1 LRSLCAILSEPAHPE
16 RGLLKGQRLSNNSQT
31 SPRQQQQQQEQA
43 HGLASTGVT
52 GLDDILSGG
61 LPKRHLYLVEG
72 SPGTGKT
79 TLAMQFLMEGR
90 EKGERAL
97 YVTLSET
104 LEELTQVAASH
115 GWTLDGIQV
124 YDLVGEEGL
133 SEESEQTILHP
144 SDFELG
150 ETTNAVMRLV
160 GDLKPHRVVFDS
172 LSELRM
178 LAQSSLR
185 YRRQILALKRFFAQ
199 LDCTVLML
207 DDKSSGEGDQQLHSI
222 AHGVIH
228 LNQNA
233 RDYGPDKRN
242 VRVVKLRGVKFRSGE
257 HDFNLEH
264 GGLQVFPRLVA
275 GEHGRSFNEQPVST
289 GTPAL
294 DQMLGGGLSPGSN
307 LLLAGPAGVGKT
319 TTATSC
325 ALAALQRG
333 ERVAYYLFDEGLKT
347 LRQRSRALGLD
358 IDSFIASGHL
368 FIRSFDPAEVSPGQ
382 FANSVR
388 GAVEK
393 DGVQLVVLDS
403 LNSYLQAM
411 PGGKSLLL
419 QMHELLAYLNA
430 RGIVTLIILSL
441 HGTVGEM
448 QSDIDLSYLSDAMV
462 QYRFFEARGNCLKAI
477 SVIKSR
483 TLRHESTI
491 REFRLGR
498 NGVEIGEPL
507 ADFHGILAGAAQYG
521 GRQALLG
528 DTDVAL
534 PAR

>member
-1 LRSLCAILSEPAHPE
+1 M
-16 RGLLKGQRLSNNSQT
+16 
-31 SPRQQQQQQEQA
+31 
-43 HGLASTGVT
+43 STGVA
-52 GLDDILSGG
+52 GLDDILNGG
-61 LPKRHLYLVEG
+61 LPERHLYLVEG

-79 TLAMQFLMEGR
+79 TLALQFLMTGR
-90 EKGERAL
+90 DKGEQVL

-104 LEELTQVAASH
+104 LEELAQVADSH
-115 GWTLDGIQV
+115 GWTLQGVQV
-124 YDLVGEEGL
+124 YDLVSDEGL
-133 SEESEQTILHP
+133 SEEAEQTILHP

-172 LSELRM
+172 LSELRL

-199 LDCTVLML
+199 CDCTVLML

-222 AHGVIH
+222 AHGVIY

-233 RDYGPDKRN
+233 KDYGPDKRN
-242 VRVVKLRGVKFRSGE
+242 LRVLKLRGVKFISGE
-257 HDFNLEH
+257 HDFNLER
-264 GGLQVFPRLVA
+264 GGLQVFPRLA
-275 GEHGRSFNEQPVST
+275 ASDHGLPFDELPVST
-289 GTPAL
+289 GTAAL

-325 ALAALQRG
+325 AMASLQRG
-333 ERVAYYLFDEGLKT
+333 ERVAYYLFDEGLHT
-347 LRQRSRALGLD
+347 LRLRSKALGLGL
-358 IDSFIASGHL
+358 DSYIASGQL
-368 FIRSFDPAEVSPGQ
+368 IIRSFDPAQVSPGQ
-382 FANSVR
+382 FADTVR
-388 GAVEK
+388 AAVEN
-393 DGVQLVVLDS
+393 DGVRLVVLDS

-419 QMHELLAYLNA
+419 QMHELLSYLNA
-430 RGIVTLIILSL
+430 RGIITLIILSL
-441 HGTVGEM
+441 HGTVGGM

-462 QYRFFEARGNCLKAI
+462 HYRFFEARGNYLKAI

-483 TLRHESTI
+483 TLQHETTI
-491 REFRLGR
+491 REFRLGAG
-498 NGVEIGEPL
+498 GVEIGEPL
-507 ADFHGILAGAAQYG
+507 TDFHGILAGAAQYT

-528 DTDVAL
+528 DADVAA

>member
-1 LRSLCAILSEPAHPE
+1 M
-16 RGLLKGQRLSNNSQT
+16 SNSSHLPPQ
-31 SPRQQQQQQEQA
+31 PQPQPQPPPQPQQQAQA
-43 HGLASTGVT
+43 LASTGIT
-52 GLDDILSGG
+52 GLNDILSGG

-79 TLAMQFLMEGR
+79 TLALQFLMEGR

-104 LEELTQVAASH
+104 LEELTQVADSH
-115 GWTLDGIQV
+115 GWTLDGIHI
-124 YDLVGEEGL
+124 YDLVSEEGL
-133 SEESEQTILHP
+133 SEQAEQTILHP

-160 GDLKPHRVVFDS
+160 GELKPHRVVFDS

-242 VRVVKLRGVKFRSGE
+242 LRVVKLRGVKFRSGE
-257 HDFNLEH
+257 HDFNLER

-275 GEHGRSFNEQPVST
+275 GEHGRSFNQQPVST
-289 GTPAL
+289 GTAAL

-307 LLLAGPAGVGKT
+307 LLFAGPAGVGKT

-325 ALAALQRG
+325 AIAALQRG
-333 ERVAYYLFDEGLKT
+333 ERVAYYLFDEGLNT

-358 IDSFIASGHL
+358 VDTFIASGHL

-382 FANSVR
+382 FANAVR
-388 GAVEK
+388 DAVEK

-441 HGTVGEM
+441 HGTVGDM

-483 TLRHESTI
+483 TMRHESTI
-491 REFRLGR
+491 REFRLGP

-507 ADFHGILAGAAQYG
+507 VDFRGILAGAAQYA
-521 GRQALLG
+521 GRQPLLG
-528 DTDVAL
+528 DMDVAT
-534 PAR
+534 PAP